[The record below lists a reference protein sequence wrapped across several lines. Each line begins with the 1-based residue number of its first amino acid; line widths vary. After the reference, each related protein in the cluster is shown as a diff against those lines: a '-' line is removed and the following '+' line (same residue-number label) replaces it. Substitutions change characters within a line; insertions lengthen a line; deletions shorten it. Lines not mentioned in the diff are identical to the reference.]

1 MSTLG
6 LVSIRSNNAITAERF
21 YRRALNLSNQMKLLA
36 REDLLWMNL
45 AICAAYQ
52 NQLPKA
58 ERYFLRALEQ
68 AKKKSA
74 RRIMAIVYA
83 NIALLLLVQSKQQSC
98 ALSGYAEQLFAQY
111 PHPITEHMCSM
122 VGTLLALVQGQLNRA
137 YEKGL
142 RSMQVVREKAFHFK
156 QAETL
161 SLLIEATAK
170 QKKWTDASMLLEE
183 LAHLPNKQS
192 VIHQFSFWN
201 AKGHFALRQDRSEY
215 RSDRCH

>member
-1 MSTLG
+1 
-6 LVSIRSNNAITAERF
+6 
-21 YRRALNLSNQMKLLA
+21 
-36 REDLLWMNL
+36 
-45 AICAAYQ
+45 
-52 NQLPKA
+52 
-58 ERYFLRALEQ
+58 
-68 AKKKSA
+68 
-74 RRIMAIVYA
+74 MAIVYA

-98 ALSGYAEQLFAQY
+98 ARFLGYAEQLLVQY

-192 VIHQFSFWN
+192 IIHQFSFWN
-201 AKGHFALRQDRSEY
+201 AKGHLAALRQDRSEY
-215 RSDRCH
+215 IEAIDAIDRLFKEDHSLNQRMTSYSWPTV